1 MSSWSNIEGCYY
13 NANEINGITDA
24 LNSKIVAFDFDD
36 TLVSRKTKEILPNVK
51 EVLNEWHKKGCQV
64 VVFSNQMGITKN
76 KTTHEEVQQHFE
88 NFMKIVDIPIIF
100 YYSIRNDK
108 YRKPSNGMFYVA
120 IKRAIKHDCL
130 FYCGDACG
138 RDKDFSS
145 SDLYF
150 AHNCNILFK
159 TPEEVFHNNV
169 EAIVMRDTPKLVLY
183 KDDIWVDGKLSNPRE
198 LFDLDYIQPDPGII
212 DELVPELL
220 ELPELPSSVP
230 ELDVYHKLLIYMIG
244 PMASGKSTL
253 SKILSVKYNLEIV
266 NLDDSSAKKVIKSN
280 IKIGYEQRCGVIID
294 NCNPTIKNREYW
306 LKLVKENIDETIK
319 LNIYYIHFNIPKPI
333 SIHLTRYRTF
343 CNYQE
348 DKYEY
353 DTHEYN
359 KFNKNIPVVAIHKY
373 YKSLEIP
380 KEGEEGTLITLTKAI
395 TLIANDHNFR
405 FVWN

>member
-1 MSSWSNIEGCYY
+1 MSSWSNIEGCYN
-13 NANEINGITDA
+13 NANGIA
-24 LNSKIVAFDFDD
+24 LNSAFVAFDFDD

-51 EVLNEWHKKGCQV
+51 EVLNEWHKKECQV
-64 VVFSNQMGITKN
+64 IVFSNQMGITKN
-76 KTTHEEVQQHFE
+76 KTTHEEVRRHFE
-88 NFMKIVDIPIIF
+88 NFMRIVDIPIIF

-108 YRKPSNGMFYVA
+108 YRKPSNGMFGVA
-120 IKRAIKHDCL
+120 IKRAIKSDIL

-150 AHNCNILFK
+150 ANNCNIPFK

-169 EAIVMRDTPKLVLY
+169 EAIVMKDTPKLVLY
-183 KDDIWVDGKLSNPRE
+183 KDDIWQDGKLSNPRE
-198 LFDLDYIQPDPGII
+198 LFDLDYIQPVPGII
-212 DELVPELL
+212 DELL
-220 ELPELPSSVP
+220 
-230 ELDVYHKLLIYMIG
+230 ELDVSQKLLIYMIG

-253 SKILSVKYNLEIV
+253 SKILSDKYNLEIV

-306 LKLVKENIDETIK
+306 LKLVKENIDEK
-319 LNIYYIHFNIPKPI
+319 IYYIHFNIPKPI

-353 DTHEYN
+353 GTYEYN

-395 TLIANDHNFR
+395 TLIANDHDFR